1 MRIDIIPKHFFPPSG
16 HIKGE
21 IETREISQEIP
32 SLFIGFE
39 KKTLLLDL
47 ILNSFIALNSIS
59 TIKKC
64 IKVNVIFF

>member
-39 KKTLLLDL
+39 KKNIPAGSHFKFVHCPQLDF
-47 ILNSFIALNSIS
+47 NY
-59 TIKKC
+59 KK
-64 IKVNVIFF
+64 VH